1 MPDTDSK
8 PLVLLVDDSMDV
20 HRLVKARLRS
30 EPYDIASALSADEG
44 LVSAAQN
51 KPTLILL
58 DLDMPGCD
66 GFETLRRLKAD
77 SKLCNIAVIIVS
89 GIENS
94 ADKVTAF
101 DLGAVDYVCKP
112 IDFSELRARIRSALR
127 TQQLLNLLATRAEL
141 DGLTG
146 LGNRQQF
153 NRRWEQEI
161 ASFQRYGTPLSMIL
175 CDIDHFKKVND
186 SFGHPAGDE
195 VLQGFSKVIAQ
206 SVRTSDIAC
215 RYGGEEF
222 VVIMPHT
229 APADALIVAERIR
242 ESLASVAF
250 PRHPEHRVT
259 VSIGIAGLSGLL
271 AGMTK
276 ERWVEHADKA
286 LYAAKHSGRNR
297 VVTADMQAG
306 EEALKPARA
315 G

>member
-1 MPDTDSK
+1 VSETESK
-8 PLVLLVDDSMDV
+8 PLVLLIDDSVDV

-30 EPYDIASALSADEG
+30 EPYDIISASTADEG
-44 LVSAAQN
+44 VAVATEQ

-112 IDFSELRARIRSALR
+112 IDFGELRARVRSALR
-127 TQQLLNLLATRAEL
+127 TQQLLSLLATRAEV

-153 NRRWEQEI
+153 NRRWEQEVS
-161 ASFQRYGTPLSMIL
+161 AFQRYGTPLSMII
-175 CDIDHFKKVND
+175 CDIDHFKKIND

-195 VLQGFSKVIAQ
+195 VLQGFGKVITQ
-206 SVRTSDIAC
+206 SIRATDVAC
-215 RYGGEEF
+215 RFGGEEF

-229 APADALIVAERIR
+229 GASDAHIVAERIR
-242 ESLASVAF
+242 ESLAAVSF

-259 VSIGIAGLSGLL
+259 VSIGVAGLSGLVPGL
-271 AGMTK
+271 TK
-276 ERWVEHADKA
+276 ERWVEFADKA
-286 LYAAKHSGRNR
+286 LYSAKHGGRNR
-297 VVTADMQAG
+297 VVIADMQAG
-306 EEALKPARA
+306 APTLTPAKA
-315 G
+315 S

>member
-1 MPDTDSK
+1 VPDNDLK

-30 EPYDIASALSADEG
+30 EPYDIISAIGSDEG
-44 LVSAAQN
+44 LISAAQN

-66 GFETLRRLKAD
+66 GFETLRRLKGDA
-77 SKLCNIAVIIVS
+77 KLSNIAVIIVS

-112 IDFSELRARIRSALR
+112 IDFGELRARIRSALR
-127 TQQLLNLLATRAEL
+127 TQQLLNLLATRAEV

-161 ASFQRYGTPLSMIL
+161 ACFERYGTPLSVIL
-175 CDIDHFKKVND
+175 CDLDHFKRIND

-206 SVRTSDIAC
+206 SVRTTDVAC

-242 ESLASVAF
+242 TALAGVTF

-271 AGMTK
+271 PGMTK

-297 VVTADMQAG
+297 VVIADMQAV
-306 EEALKPARA
+306 EPALTPAKA